1 MLRKLSAEE
10 KKVIAEAKKAANI
23 AIKEQRKH
31 LQNEIRKHGLQA
43 FTVDLRRQLA
53 SLTLVKGYPVMA
65 TVKGDPAVC
74 VDWSMVRK
82 LELTMRK
89 GYSVFCE
96 VTEGTLII
104 KYGKEGTTGRV
115 ELFELPQHQVEQL
128 QNHVPVIFI

>member
-1 MLRKLSAEE
+1 
-10 KKVIAEAKKAANI
+10 
-23 AIKEQRKH
+23 
-31 LQNEIRKHGLQA
+31 
-43 FTVDLRRQLA
+43 
-53 SLTLVKGYPVMA
+53 MA

-104 KYGKEGTTGRV
+104 KYGKEGAAGRV